1 MSDPSLTSKG
11 VELTE
16 RAGKQI
22 AKILA
27 TEPEG
32 TVLRIAVS
40 GGGCSGFQYEYNLVR
55 ETASEDDLVLER
67 PGALVLLDSMSVEF
81 MNGAKIDYVD
91 DLVGQAFKID
101 NPNTVASCGCGNSF
115 NVA

>member
-1 MSDPSLTSKG
+1 MNDTAPQSTS
-11 VELTE
+11 VELTQ

-22 AKILA
+22 AKILGG
-27 TEPEG
+27 EPDG

-40 GGGCSGFQYEYNLVR
+40 GGGCSGFQYEYNLVQ
-55 ETASEDDLVLER
+55 ENPTKDDIVLQNM
-67 PGALVLLDSMSVEF
+67 GATVLIDALSLEF

-115 NVA
+115 TV

>member
-1 MSDPSLTSKG
+1 MNDTAPQSTS
-11 VELTE
+11 VELTQ

-22 AKILA
+22 AKILGG
-27 TEPEG
+27 EPEG

-40 GGGCSGFQYEYNLVR
+40 GGGCSGFQYEYNLVQ
-55 ETASEDDLVLER
+55 ENPAKDDMVLQNM
-67 PGALVLLDSMSVEF
+67 GATVLIDALSLEF

-115 NVA
+115 TV